1 MQGGEVGAPGIG
13 RVDVTAVEIA
23 EDSRSARIYVSVE
36 GSEEDVERS
45 LEGLT
50 AAVGFIRREVAENLR
65 LRRPP
70 ELYFQLDRSHKYG
83 TRIDELLKRTQ
94 GKRRKR

>member
-1 MQGGEVGAPGIG
+1 
-13 RVDVTAVEIA
+13 VTAVEIA

-36 GSEEDVERS
+36 GSEEDAARS

-70 ELYFQLDRSHKYG
+70 ELHFQLDRSHKYG
-83 TRIDELLKRTQ
+83 PRIDELLKRTQ
-94 GKRRKR
+94 GKRKR